1 MGSRLNYNSAK
12 PIHAT
17 IVRWFAPMTTTS
29 LTLLH
34 RLARGDDEAAWG
46 RFVELYTPL
55 MLAWCRRLQ
64 MSDMDAAD
72 LVQSTF
78 VVLYQKLPG
87 FQYDANGSFRAWLK
101 TVLSNAWRNQ
111 LRQARIG
118 SPDGSVLDPD
128 QIPETDPRIEIDE
141 AEYRTY
147 LVKRALDL
155 MQAQFEPDTWK
166 AVWEFVVNDR
176 PAAEV
181 AQELGLT
188 VNAVYLAKSRVLRH
202 LRQELNEFLS

>member
-1 MGSRLNYNSAK
+1 MS
-12 PIHAT
+12 
-17 IVRWFAPMTTTS
+17 TTS

-55 MLAWCRRLQ
+55 MLNWGRRLQ

-78 VVLYQKLPG
+78 LVLYEKLPG
-87 FQYDANGSFRAWLK
+87 FQYDASGSFRAWLK
-101 TVLSNAWRNQ
+101 TVLSNSWRNQ
-111 LRQARIG
+111 LRKARMRTAE
-118 SPDGSVLDPD
+118 GSVIDPD
-128 QIPETDPRIEIDE
+128 QVPDTDPRIEIDE

-155 MQAQFEPDTWK
+155 MQAQFAPDTWK
-166 AVWEFVVNDR
+166 ACWEFVVNDR
-176 PAAEV
+176 PAVEV
-181 AQELGLT
+181 AKELGMT

-202 LRQELNEFLS
+202 LRAELAEFLS